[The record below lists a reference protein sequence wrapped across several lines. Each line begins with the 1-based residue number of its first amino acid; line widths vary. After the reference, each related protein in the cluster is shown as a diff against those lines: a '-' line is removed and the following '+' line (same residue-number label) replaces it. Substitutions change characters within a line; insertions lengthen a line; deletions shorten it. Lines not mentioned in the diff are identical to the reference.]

1 MKVELLVSE
10 WCAPCHQAERIWRQ
24 VAAERDFEFAV
35 VDLAQPEGKTLANR
49 LRIRTIPALVV
60 DGQLVGIGV
69 QSQEEARGLVA
80 RAPPRVASD
89 VQHIGLG
96 LEATARFAVL
106 SAILYFVVAGG
117 FLAAQG
123 TLLADGPARP
133 AALHL
138 FTLGFLA
145 FLIYG
150 LGEHML
156 PRFTGDPIR
165 LGRLAWAQLGVAHL
179 GVWLFAGGFW
189 LHAPNAA
196 LAGMALA
203 WTALLVFTVR
213 LWPVLWPTGKSR
225 ETRDEV
231 RE

>member
-10 WCAPCHQAERIWRQ
+10 WCAPCHQAERIWRR

-35 VDLAQPEGKTLANR
+35 LDLAQPEGKALANR
-49 LRIRTIPALVV
+49 LHIRTIPALVI

-69 QSQEEARGLVA
+69 QSLEEARRLVA
-80 RAPPRVASD
+80 AAPPKSASGA
-89 VQHIGLG
+89 QHIGLG
-96 LEATARFAVL
+96 LEVSARFAVL

-138 FTLGFLA
+138 FTLGFLT

-156 PRFTGDPIR
+156 PRFTGNPIR
-165 LGRLAWAQLGVAHL
+165 LGRLAWVQLAAAHA

-189 LHAPNAA
+189 LGRPP
-196 LAGMALA
+196 LVLTGMALA
-203 WTALLVFTVR
+203 WTALLIFTVR
-213 LWPVLWPTGKSR
+213 LWPVLWPAGKRRDTGGEAR
-225 ETRDEV
+225 R
-231 RE
+231 